1 MAETL
6 RENKTK
12 DKQRILFMKY
22 IIIKY
27 DRYIQLFY
35 FMFIFNKSL
44 EEKIQLLREKFLS
57 QEFEAVIHS
66 AKKLLNTNPGSY
78 EIHNI
83 IGAVYMAQKE
93 FHKAEIEYKKVT
105 DLAPSF
111 ANGFNNLGLSLMKQS
126 RTRDSINC
134 FKKTI
139 KLDIENF
146 DGYFNLGVAYSA
158 LEQFEN
164 ALRYCNIALSLKPN
178 DYRVI
183 VNIANIRKKQ
193 NSFQEAYENY
203 KKASLI
209 EPKLDLIHF
218 NMGLTLKLM
227 GNINEAEK
235 EFTIAIGLNP
245 SNGEYYR
252 ALSLVKDFSEDKD
265 IECLTTMKK
274 FFDSLKDSDQK
285 CRLAFAISKFYD
297 DIGQIDNT
305 FNYLSIGNRLRKK
318 DLSYNIESD
327 KKYFQQIKTA
337 DKKISSVSFTNES
350 QDSFKPIFIL
360 GMPRSGSSLI
370 EQIITCHSEVCGLG
384 ELNSI
389 KNYGK
394 ELIIN
399 PEKINKSTIK
409 DFRDRYFKEIASKG
423 LEKTIFTD
431 KMPNN
436 FMYIGLIIAA
446 FPESKILHVSRQ
458 PEAVCWS
465 NFKHFFPVNGLG
477 YSYDLSD
484 TVDYYNLYYE
494 LMCYWNRKYKN
505 RIYNVNYDS
514 LTINQE
520 NEIRK
525 MIKYLDLNWE
535 DKCLSPHLNERVVF
549 TASGQQVKE
558 EIYTGSSEAWKKY
571 SQFLHPYFK
580 NLVEMAG
587 II

>member
-1 MAETL
+1 
-6 RENKTK
+6 
-12 DKQRILFMKY
+12 MKY

-158 LEQFEN
+158 IEQFEN

>member
-1 MAETL
+1 
-6 RENKTK
+6 
-12 DKQRILFMKY
+12 MKY

-183 VNIANIRKKQ
+183 VNIANIRKMQ